1 MGKGAQ
7 RSALPVSL
15 TVCFQHGRTD
25 MTTNLSK
32 DEIVQRIVAAFREH
46 GYEGASLSIL
56 SQATGLG
63 RSSLYHHF
71 PNGKTDMAQAA
82 LDWVL
87 QSFDA
92 LVIGPLRQTEQT
104 PLRRLQACAQGLAAF
119 YADGTCSC
127 LLNIFSI
134 GSANSVFQNQLR
146 ASTKAMLQM
155 FSDIAHESGITLE
168 EAQRR
173 GEQAVIGIQGAL
185 VISRTL
191 GANEPFQR
199 FLAQFPQQLL
209 KPEN

>member
-1 MGKGAQ
+1 MA
-7 RSALPVSL
+7 
-15 TVCFQHGRTD
+15 
-25 MTTNLSK
+25 TNLSK
-32 DEIVQRIVAAFREH
+32 DDIIQRIVAAFREH

-87 QSFDA
+87 TSFET
-92 LVIGPLRQTEQT
+92 LVIAPLQQTQQT
-104 PLRRLQACAQGLAAF
+104 PLQRLQACAQGLAEF
-119 YADGTCSC
+119 YADGARSC

-134 GSANSVFQNQLR
+134 GSASIIFQTQLR
-146 ASTKAMLQM
+146 ASTQAMLQM
-155 FSDIAHESGITLE
+155 FSDIAQESGIAPDT
-168 EAQRR
+168 AQQR

-191 GANEPFQR
+191 GSNEPFLR

-209 KPEN
+209 RPESP

>member
-1 MGKGAQ
+1 MA
-7 RSALPVSL
+7 
-15 TVCFQHGRTD
+15 
-25 MTTNLSK
+25 TNLSK
-32 DEIVQRIVAAFREH
+32 DDIIQRIVAAFREH

-87 QSFDA
+87 SSFDN
-92 LVIGPLRQTEQT
+92 LVIVPLQQTQQT
-104 PLRRLQACAQGLAAF
+104 PLQRLQACAQGLAEF
-119 YADGTCSC
+119 YADGARSC

-134 GSANSVFQNQLR
+134 GSANLIFQTQLR
-146 ASTKAMLQM
+146 ASTQAMLHM
-155 FSDIAHESGITLE
+155 FSDIAQESGIAPDT
-168 EAQRR
+168 AQQR

-191 GANEPFQR
+191 GSNEPFLR
-199 FLAQFPQQLL
+199 FLAHFPQQLL
-209 KPEN
+209 QPTV

>member
-1 MGKGAQ
+1 MA
-7 RSALPVSL
+7 
-15 TVCFQHGRTD
+15 
-25 MTTNLSK
+25 TNLSK
-32 DEIVQRIVAAFREH
+32 DEVIQRIVAAFREH

-82 LDWVL
+82 WAWVMS
-87 QSFDA
+87 SFEE
-92 LVIGPLRQTEQT
+92 LVIAPLRQTQQT
-104 PLRRLQACAQGLAAF
+104 PLQRLQACAQGLAAF
-119 YADGTCSC
+119 YADGARSC

-134 GSANSVFQNQLR
+134 GSANTLFQEQLR
-146 ASTKAMLQM
+146 VGTHAMMQM
-155 FSDIAHESGITLE
+155 FSELAQESGINAV

-191 GANEPFQR
+191 GSNEPFLR
-199 FLAQFPQQLL
+199 LLGQFPEQLL
-209 KPEN
+209 RSESMP